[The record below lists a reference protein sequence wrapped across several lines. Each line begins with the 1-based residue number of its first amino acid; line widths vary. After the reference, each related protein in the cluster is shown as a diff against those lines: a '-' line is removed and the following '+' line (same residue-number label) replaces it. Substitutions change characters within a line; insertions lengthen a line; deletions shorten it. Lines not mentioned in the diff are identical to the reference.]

1 VDDAFRLHY
10 RLVPQ
15 IIPLY
20 DHAPRIRAAASL
32 DEALTQSA
40 TGPQNSARRLLL
52 WLNRRIPVSMD
63 AFSLPDPPQLQA
75 DCYRLYRE
83 FFDLAESKR
92 RWSLRDD
99 IPWKQCNQSLDPAIA
114 DVVESFCAVELY
126 LPDYVASAMSIF
138 RSSRAYLWFYANWG
152 YEESKHSLALGDWLL
167 RSGMRTEEQIA
178 DLEERVFTHEWNLPH
193 NNRVAM
199 LIYAM
204 VQELAT
210 GLNYRNLKRQVDQ
223 RGGDLALSKL
233 LGYISVDE
241 QSHHSF
247 FTKIVRLYLQH
258 DRPGTLRQLHHVL
271 HTFNM
276 PAIHEM
282 VDGIQR
288 VEAIKALGV
297 FNQEMYF
304 REVYLPV
311 LTALG
316 VSRKEMCQAVMKV
329 AI

>member
-1 VDDAFRLHY
+1 MDDFH
-10 RLVPQ
+10 
-15 IIPLY
+15 
-20 DHAPRIRAAASL
+20 H
-32 DEALTQSA
+32 
-40 TGPQNSARRLLL
+40 
-52 WLNRRIPVSMD
+52 
-63 AFSLPDPPQLQA
+63 PDPPQLEA
-75 DCYRLYRE
+75 SCYRLYRE

-99 IPWKQCNQSLDPAIA
+99 IPWNQCNRSLEPAIA

-126 LPDYVASAMSIF
+126 LPDYVASAMSIY
-138 RSSRAYLWFYANWG
+138 RSSRACLWFYANWG

-167 RSGMRTEEQIA
+167 RSGMRSEEQVA
-178 DLEERVFTHEWNLPH
+178 DFEGRVLSHEWNLPH
-193 NNRVAM
+193 GSRVAM

-223 RGGDLALSKL
+223 RGGDPALSKL
-233 LGYISVDE
+233 LSYISVDE

-247 FTKIVRLYLQH
+247 FTKVVRLYLKH
-258 DRPGTLRQLHHVL
+258 DRPETLRQLHRVL
-271 HTFNM
+271 HSFSM

-297 FNQEMYF
+297 FNQEAYF

-311 LTALG
+311 LTVLG
-316 VSRKEMCQAVMKV
+316 VSRAEMCKAVAKV
-329 AI
+329 PA